1 MSNTKLGIDD
11 KFVSVSVPPKPKGKM
26 YIPPFKRNYK
36 EKAYVSRL
44 DKGKGFD
51 VDTKVSKLV
60 SKPTIRVQKKY
71 VFCAYLS
78 PLWCCWSY

>member
-1 MSNTKLGIDD
+1 MFLG
-11 KFVSVSVPPKPKGKM
+11 
-26 YIPPFKRNYK
+26 
-36 EKAYVSRL
+36 L
-44 DKGKGFD
+44 DKGKSFD
-51 VDTKVSKLV
+51 VDTEVSKPV

>member
-1 MSNTKLGIDD
+1 
-11 KFVSVSVPPKPKGKM
+11 M

>member
-1 MSNTKLGIDD
+1 
-11 KFVSVSVPPKPKGKM
+11 M

-44 DKGKGFD
+44 DKGKSFD
-51 VDTKVSKLV
+51 VDTKVSKPV